1 MVIFKIDTL
10 NINNEEDYTEIA
22 QKYYNNILIY
32 EIIKY
37 LDDCIKLIL
46 RLLVIISIVVS
57 LIIMRL
63 LIYNKL
69 YICNK

>member
-22 QKYYNNILIY
+22 QAYYNDILID

-46 RLLVIISIVVS
+46 RLLVIISVVVS

>member
-22 QKYYNNILIY
+22 QAYYNDILID

-37 LDDCIKLIL
+37 LDYCIKLIL
-46 RLLVIISIVVS
+46 RLLVIISVVVS